1 MFTGPQK
8 GLGLLFGLAVP
19 PLDTAEAFAGVAND
33 SALFIP
39 VLSQNSTLLTGL
51 ASAINPSVCIFVKIS

>member
-1 MFTGPQK
+1 MHANKQIKSWSPKQIKGKTFTGPQE
-8 GLGLLFGLAVP
+8 GLGLLFNLAVP

-39 VLSQNSTLLTGL
+39 VQSQNSY
-51 ASAINPSVCIFVKIS
+51 

>member
-39 VLSQNSTLLTGL
+39 VLSQNST
-51 ASAINPSVCIFVKIS
+51 

>member
-1 MFTGPQK
+1 MHANKLNQK
-8 GLGLLFGLAVP
+8 LVTQAGKGQNVYSLLFGLAVP

-39 VLSQNSTLLTGL
+39 VLSQNS
-51 ASAINPSVCIFVKIS
+51 I